1 MENKDNYRPNVA
13 IIIVNKAG
21 KVLWCKR
28 KDGYGW
34 QFPQGGLDNGEST
47 VEAIYRETEEEVG
60 LKKEDLKIIKESEDW
75 FDYRVP
81 EHRIPKY
88 FRFKNSKFIGQT
100 QKWFLAEI
108 LCEDSKIN
116 LNASSPVEFDD
127 WTWANYWYPING
139 GVEFKKSTYRKV
151 LTSFLPHYNNFVKNR
166 KT

>member
-1 MENKDNYRPNVA
+1 MENKNNYRPNVA
-13 IIIVNKAG
+13 IIIVNKSG

-60 LKKEDLKIIKESEDW
+60 LKKEDLRLIKESQDW
-75 FDYRVP
+75 FDYKVP

-100 QKWFLAEI
+100 QK
-108 LCEDSKIN
+108 
-116 LNASSPVEFDD
+116 
-127 WTWANYWYPING
+127 
-139 GVEFKKSTYRKV
+139 
-151 LTSFLPHYNNFVKNR
+151 
-166 KT
+166 

>member
-1 MENKDNYRPNVA
+1 MNKKNYRKGVGVVV
-13 IIIVNKAG
+13 VNNEGQFFLG
-21 KVLWCKR
+21 KR
-28 KDGYGW
+28 IGAQAW

-60 LKKEDLKIIKESEDW
+60 LKKIDLRIIKESEDW
-75 FDYRVP
+75 FDYKIP

-88 FRFKNSKFIGQT
+88 FRFKKSKFIGQT

-116 LNASSPVEFDD
+116 LNASSPVEFND
-127 WTWANYWYPING
+127 WTWTNYWYPING
-139 GVEFKKSTYRKV
+139 GVEFKKKTYRKV
-151 LTSFLPHYNNFVKNR
+151 LTSFLPYYNTFIKNQ